1 MARLSLLK
9 ILLLSLFAAT
19 NANPLLSQ
27 QQPIANPDSPVH
39 TTDGWDWK
47 NCGFSDDLVDIKSI
61 TVFPDPPKPGK
72 DLTVTVHATT
82 EERVDEGA
90 YADVL
95 VKLGVVK
102 ILTKRFDICEEA
114 RQANTSIQCPVNPG
128 DYTVTQT
135 VTLPREIPR
144 AKFTVQ
150 AHGYTVD
157 DDPMF
162 CVELHVNFMKR
173 PFPKFSLGW

>member
-1 MARLSLLK
+1 MSRTPPFASRQSFDVALAPLLSLEPSLLLLLMARLSLLK

-47 NCGFSDDLVDIKSI
+47 NCGQSFVELHHVYHPHVTLPSPQGFSDDLVDIKSI

-82 EERVDEGA
+82 EERVDVRRM
-90 YADVL
+90 Y
-95 VKLGVVK
+95 
-102 ILTKRFDICEEA
+102 
-114 RQANTSIQCPVNPG
+114 Q
-128 DYTVTQT
+128 
-135 VTLPREIPR
+135 
-144 AKFTVQ
+144 
-150 AHGYTVD
+150 
-157 DDPMF
+157 
-162 CVELHVNFMKR
+162 
-173 PFPKFSLGW
+173 SLIFHTND